1 MRYVFLTQQFYDD
14 FVHCIEIERKI
25 SRPYA
30 QVIIEMNGII
40 FAVPLRSNIKHNHVL
55 WSDKEN
61 RCGLD
66 FSKTVVITRTEYID
80 INTTPRLRQVEFETL
95 KGKDH
100 IAKQKLQTY
109 IKHYKRAKKFPEFEY
124 NRRLCQ
130 YSTLQYFEEYI

>member
-1 MRYVFLTQQFYDD
+1 MRYVFLTQQFYREHS
-14 FVHCIEIERKI
+14 HCSEIEQKI

-30 QVIIEMNGII
+30 QVIIEMNGTI

-66 FSKTVVITRTEYID
+66 FSKTVVITKAEYID
-80 INTTPRLRQVEFETL
+80 KNSTPRLRQIEFDTL
-95 KGKDH
+95 KGKEH
-100 IAKQKLQTY
+100 IAKQKLKTY
-109 IKHYKRAKKFPEFEY
+109 IKHYKRAKRFPEFEY

-130 YSTLQYFEEYI
+130 YSALQYFEDYI

>member
-1 MRYVFLTQQFYDD
+1 MKYVFLTQQFYEEHI
-14 FVHCIEIERKI
+14 HCSEIERKTL
-25 SRPYA
+25 RPYA
-30 QVIIEMNGII
+30 QVIIEMEGTI

-66 FSKTVVITRTEYID
+66 FSKTVVVTRMDYID
-80 INTTPRLRQVEFETL
+80 KKNIPRLRQVEFDAL
-95 KGKDH
+95 KGKDY

-124 NRRLCQ
+124 NRRLCR

>member
-1 MRYVFLTQQFYDD
+1 MRYVFLTHQFYRDHS
-14 FVHCIEIERKI
+14 HCSEIEKKI
-25 SRPYA
+25 LRPYA
-30 QVIIEMNGII
+30 QVIIEINGTI

-66 FSKTVVITRTEYID
+66 FSKTVVITRKEYID
-80 INTTPRLRQVEFETL
+80 ENNTPRLRQIEFDTL

-109 IKHYKRAKKFPEFEY
+109 IKHYKRAKRFPEFEY
-124 NRRLCQ
+124 NKRLCQ